1 MPSSINGSGG
11 GAAAP
16 SGDGVVSVVGGAFV
30 SPAASAATTRSTL
43 GLGSLATAS
52 SVTASQISDSTA
64 AGQTII
70 TAADAPAQRTAL
82 GLGGAAL
89 LSVGTGAGTV
99 AAGND
104 SRITGALQASTVTS
118 AGSAII
124 TAADASAQRTA
135 LGLTSTAT
143 ASTGSTAGSIAAGND
158 ARLIPVALASGFT
171 DSANRF
177 SRSTVAAADIA
188 FDTGY
193 TLLVVG
199 YRNATVSSANERVV
213 FNAFNSGGTD
223 GWQLSVNSN
232 TLKFLMIGA
241 SIAGGAA
248 GAAGSLGISL
258 ASTNAAFALAI
269 QMLAGSVRTSLNGA
283 APVAATRSGG
293 TTASASSLVG
303 LGADRTG
310 AANQA
315 LNIAELGEIHL
326 IQRAFGDTDLQ
337 AYALAASTA
346 YSFWPTLTATD
357 RAAATFS
364 WSAVDGAVLRAGY
377 GPLTQTGTLKRRMPL

>member
-1 MPSSINGSGG
+1 MPASINGTPTGG
-11 GAAAP
+11 GASAP
-16 SGDGVVSVVGGAFV
+16 SGSGVVTASGGAFV
-30 SPAASAATTRSTL
+30 SPVASAATTRSTL
-43 GLGSLATAS
+43 GLGSLSTQS

-64 AGQTII
+64 AGQ
-70 TAADAPAQRTAL
+70 AL
-82 GLGGAAL
+82 
-89 LSVGTGAGTV
+89 
-99 AAGND
+99 
-104 SRITGALQASTVTS
+104 
-118 AGSAII
+118 I

-143 ASTGSTAGSIAAGND
+143 ASTGTTAGSITAGND

-171 DSANRF
+171 DSLNRF

-199 YRNATVSSANERVV
+199 YRNATVSSANERVI
-213 FNAFNSGGTD
+213 FNAFNAGGTD
-223 GWQLSVNSN
+223 GWQLSVNAN

-248 GAAGSLGISL
+248 SAAGSLGISL
-258 ASTNAAFALAI
+258 ASTNTCFALAI
-269 QMLAGSVRTSLNGA
+269 QMLAGSIRTSLNGA
-283 APVAATRSGG
+283 SPVAATRSGG
-293 TTASASSLVG
+293 TTASATSLLG

-326 IQRAFGDTDLQ
+326 ISRAFGDTDVQ

-346 YSFWPTLTATD
+346 YSFSPTLTATD